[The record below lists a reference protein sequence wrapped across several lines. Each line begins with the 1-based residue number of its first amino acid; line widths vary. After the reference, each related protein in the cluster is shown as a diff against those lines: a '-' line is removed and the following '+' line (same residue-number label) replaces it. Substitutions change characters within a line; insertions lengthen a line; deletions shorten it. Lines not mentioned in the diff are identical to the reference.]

1 MLSGIT
7 NESLS
12 AVFTEEEKQ
21 KEEIHVNDFMKKMF
35 ANARAE
41 GKAEGKAEGEA
52 RGRAEG
58 EARGRAEG
66 RAEGEVRGQQKAA
79 FNLRNMGMEEGFIAK
94 AVGVTEAVI
103 RKWFAEG
110 QKVAML

>member
-12 AVFTEEEKQ
+12 AIFTEDEKQ

-35 ANARAE
+35 ADA
-41 GKAEGKAEGEA
+41 KAEGEA
-52 RGRAEG
+52 RG
-58 EARGRAEG
+58 
-66 RAEGEVRGQQKAA
+66 EVRGRRKTA
-79 FNLRNMGMEEGFIAK
+79 FNLHDMGMDEGFIAK

-103 RKWFAEG
+103 RKWLAEG

>member
-12 AVFTEEEKQ
+12 AIFTEDEKQ

-35 ANARAE
+35 ANA
-41 GKAEGKAEGEA
+41 KAEGK
-52 RGRAEG
+52 AEG

-66 RAEGEVRGQQKAA
+66 RAEGEVRGQQKTA

>member
-1 MLSGIT
+1 MLSGVT

-12 AVFTEEEKQ
+12 AIFTEEEKQ
-21 KEEIHVNDFMKKMF
+21 KEEIHVNEFMKKMF
-35 ANARAE
+35 ADA
-41 GKAEGKAEGEA
+41 
-52 RGRAEG
+52 RAEG

-66 RAEGEVRGQQKAA
+66 RAEGEARGEPRGRQKTA
-79 FNLRNMGMEEGFIAK
+79 FNLRDMGMEEGFIAK

>member
-12 AVFTEEEKQ
+12 AVFTEDEKQ

-35 ANARAE
+35 ADA
-41 GKAEGKAEGEA
+41 KAEGEAEGEA
-52 RGRAEG
+52 RG
-58 EARGRAEG
+58 EARGR
-66 RAEGEVRGQQKAA
+66 RKTA
-79 FNLRNMGMEEGFIAK
+79 FNLHDMGMDEGFIAK

-103 RKWFAEG
+103 RKWLAEG